1 MGISMSRDRY
11 DAHAGRTLPLLAFL
25 MLLKYGPAG
34 AARPPVTAALIAAN
48 ALVYFRPGD
57 LDALLPRLR
66 QVTFN
71 PHLIIKYGDLRRFF
85 LSAFYHTSEA
95 QFFMNM
101 TSLLRTGAELEAS
114 MGSSEFASMVVSLVG
129 LSQGFTLLLSK
140 GLLSLGNHVP
150 YYHFSAGFSGVVL
163 GMNVVLNARAGD
175 VVWFGV
181 AIPTKY
187 VAWLE
192 LLLVQALN
200 PEAHL
205 VGNVGGILA
214 GLAYL
219 VLRRGTEPLDLMFS
233 GIADIVSQPVR
244 FAGRLLR
251 SAAAHRPR
259 RSVQGHVASLPRET
273 GRSVQGHVASL
284 PRETVQGMWGC
295 TTCSY
300 DNSRCADVCEMC
312 STPHQD
318 RGFSRR
324 RHLQE
329 GGNRELSV
337 EELSV
342 EEIRRRRL
350 QRFEK

>member
-1 MGISMSRDRY
+1 VFYLSTAVKNNSS
-11 DAHAGRTLPLLAFL
+11 TFL
-25 MLLKYGPAG
+25 
-34 AARPPVTAALIAAN
+34 
-48 ALVYFRPGD
+48 
-57 LDALLPRLR
+57 
-66 QVTFN
+66 Q
-71 PHLIIKYGDLRRFF
+71 YGDLRRFF
-85 LSAFYHTSEA
+85 LSAFYHTNEA

-101 TSLLRTGAELEAS
+101 TSLLRTGAQLEAS

-175 VVWFGV
+175 VVCFGV
-181 AIPTKY
+181 AIPAKY

-251 SAAAHRPR
+251 SAAAHRP
-259 RSVQGHVASLPRET
+259 

-284 PRETVQGMWGC
+284 PRESGQGMWGC
-295 TTCSY
+295 TACSY